1 MFVIHPKDKT
11 TAMLS
16 ALYDGLEAQV
26 VDDYRSTKE
35 VGHLLRHVSTQERI
49 MLLGHGSDKGL
60 FFRADDSKDE
70 LASPSFSRHG
80 KADQAPLCSLGL
92 TKTFDKIIVGHPHAY
107 HLRKHGGNI
116 VAVWCNFDQFARA
129 EGLHGLFT
137 GMIVSE
143 LSEAILYN
151 VEATQEEL
159 DRENVKLAQ
168 RLRALL
174 DEKIPLSEIPE
185 RMLVLDDVHS
195 PLTTF
200 NYKNFYYL

>member
-1 MFVIHPKDKT
+1 MLVIHPKDKT

-26 VDDYRSTKE
+26 VADYRTTKE
-35 VGHLLRHVSTQERI
+35 MGRLLHHVSTQERI

-60 FFRADDSKDE
+60 FFREDDSKNE
-70 LASPSFSRHG
+70 
-80 KADQAPLCSLGL
+80 
-92 TKTFDKIIVGHPHAY
+92 FDKIIVGHSHRY
-107 HLRKHGGNI
+107 HLHNHGSNI
-116 VAVWCNFDQFARA
+116 VAVWCNADQFARV

-143 LSEAILYN
+143 LSEALLYQI
-151 VEATQEEL
+151 ETTQEEL
-159 DRENVKLAQ
+159 DRENVKLAM

-174 DEKIPLSEIPE
+174 NKRIPLSEIPKW
-185 RMLVLDDVHS
+185 MSAMDDVHS

-200 NYKNFYYL
+200 NYNHFYYL

>member
-1 MFVIHPKDKT
+1 MLVIHPKDKT
-11 TAMLS
+11 TSMLS
-16 ALYDGLEAQV
+16 VLYDGLEAQV
-26 VDDYRSTKE
+26 VDDCRSTKDI
-35 VGHLLRHVSTQERI
+35 GHLLHHASTQERI

-60 FFRADDSKDE
+60 FFRADDSKD
-70 LASPSFSRHG
+70 
-80 KADQAPLCSLGL
+80 D
-92 TKTFDKIIVGHPHAY
+92 FDKIIVGHAHAY

-116 VAVWCNFDQFARA
+116 VAVWCNANQFARA

-143 LSEAILYN
+143 LSEALLYQ
-151 VEATQEEL
+151 VETTQEEL
-159 DRENVKLAQ
+159 DRENVKLAR

-174 DEKIPLSEIPE
+174 DEGILLSEIPK
-185 RMLVLDDVHS
+185 RMLAMDDVHS

>member
-1 MFVIHPKDKT
+1 MLVIHPSDTT

-16 ALYDGLEAQV
+16 ILYKGMEAEV
-26 VDDYRSTKE
+26 ITDYRSTKE
-35 VGHLLRHVSTQERI
+35 MGHLLHHISTQERI

-70 LASPSFSRHG
+70 
-80 KADQAPLCSLGL
+80 
-92 TKTFDKIIVGHPHAY
+92 FDKIIVGHSHAY

-116 VAVWCNFDQFARA
+116 VAIWCNADQFARA
-129 EGLHGLFT
+129 EGLHGLFS

-143 LSEAILYN
+143 LNEALLYQ
-151 VEATQEEL
+151 VETTQEEL
-159 DRENVKLAQ
+159 DRENVKLAR
-168 RLRALL
+168 RLRALF
-174 DEKIPLSEIPE
+174 DERIPLNEIPK
-185 RMLVLDDVHS
+185 RMLAMDDVHS

>member
-1 MFVIHPKDKT
+1 MGKCGKLFVETRIMLVIHPKDKT

-16 ALYDGLEAQV
+16 ALYEGLEAQV
-26 VDDYRSTKE
+26 VDDRRSTKE
-35 VGHLLRHVSTQERI
+35 MGHLLHHVSTQERI

-60 FFRADDSKDE
+60 FYRADDSKE
-70 LASPSFSRHG
+70 G
-80 KADQAPLCSLGL
+80 
-92 TKTFDKIIVGHPHAY
+92 FDKVIVGHPHAY

-116 VAVWCNFDQFARA
+116 VAVWCNADQFARA

-143 LSEAILYN
+143 LNEALLYQ
-151 VEATQEEL
+151 VETTQEEL
-159 DRENVKLAQ
+159 DRENVKLAR

-174 DEKIPLSEIPE
+174 DERIPLSEIPK
-185 RMLVLDDVHS
+185 RMLAMDDVHS

-200 NYKNFYYL
+200 NYNNFYYL

>member
-1 MFVIHPKDKT
+1 MLVIHPKDKT

-26 VDDYRSTKE
+26 VTDYRTTKE
-35 VGHLLRHVSTQERI
+35 MGHLLHHVSTQERI

-70 LASPSFSRHG
+70 
-80 KADQAPLCSLGL
+80 
-92 TKTFDKIIVGHPHAY
+92 FDKVIVSHSHAY

-116 VAVWCNFDQFARA
+116 VAVWCNADQFARA

-143 LSEAILYN
+143 LSEAQLYQ
-151 VEATQEEL
+151 VETTQEEL
-159 DRENVKLAQ
+159 DRENVKLAR

-174 DEKIPLSEIPE
+174 DERIPLNEIPK
-185 RMLVLDDVHS
+185 RMLAMDDVHS
-195 PLTTF
+195 PLTSF